1 MIKNFYKKSIL
12 AVIISLVLSSCAMGP
27 DFIRPK
33 APETEKYTHEILP
46 KSLMM
51 PDDNIQK
58 QVFLSGK
65 EISDDWWKLFNS
77 QKLDLILKEV
87 YEKNPSLKANYARLK
102 GAREALVS
110 QKSPL
115 YPQVDFNFSA
125 LRQKTTGASFGQAGG
140 AFDNT
145 FTLYGAGFNVGYYID
160 AFGLVKR
167 GIEAK
172 EAQISYN
179 ESIIRGTYLTL
190 TGNIITLAINE
201 AFLREQEKALFEIL
215 DIQKRF
221 LTLTQEKEKKGAGT
235 ALNVLNARAKITS
248 TEALFPPINQS
259 IAQIR
264 HNLSILT
271 GKPPSFGET
280 LPEFYVSD
288 FNMPMELPIALPSEF
303 VKNRPDIVASENLLH
318 ISNAEIGIATAN
330 LYPNINLS
338 GALLAQG
345 QEIGNLID
353 PAYRIW
359 TLGSSLVAPI
369 FNAGK
374 LQAEKRAAI
383 ARYEEAL
390 ANYENTVLSAFSQVA
405 DVLVKIA
412 SDSKEL
418 ESREKTL
425 SIAKDSLKIAEN
437 LYNAGTSSY
446 LDLLTAEETYI
457 NAKLMHIQTLQKR
470 YADAAALF
478 VVLGGGWDAN
488 KKI

>member
-1 MIKNFYKKSIL
+1 MKNYYKKIIL
-12 AVIISLVLSSCAMGP
+12 LLFMSVFICSCSMGP

-33 APETEKYTHEILP
+33 APETEKYTHEPLP
-46 KSLMM
+46 QSLVM
-51 PDDNIQK
+51 PDDNTQK

-65 EISDDWWKLFNS
+65 KISDDWWRLFNS

-87 YEKNPSLKANYARLK
+87 YEKNPSLKADYARLK
-102 GAREALVS
+102 SARENLVS
-110 QKSPL
+110 QKSAL
-115 YPQVDFNFSA
+115 YPQLDFNFSGV
-125 LRQKTTGASFGQAGG
+125 RQKTTGASFGQAGG
-140 AFDNT
+140 AFDST

-172 EAQISYN
+172 EAHISYN
-179 ESIIRGTYLTL
+179 ESIIRGAYLTL

-201 AFLREQEKALFEIL
+201 AFLREQEKAVLEIL
-215 DIQKRF
+215 DIQKRLLS
-221 LTLTQEKEKKGAGT
+221 LTKEKEKKGAGS
-235 ALNVLNARAKITS
+235 ALDVLNAMAKITS
-248 TEALFPPINQS
+248 TEALIPPINQF
-259 IAQIR
+259 IAQTR
-264 HNLSILT
+264 HNLAILT
-271 GKPPSFGET
+271 GKPPSFGDT

-288 FNMPMELPIALPSEF
+288 FIMPTELPVMLPSEF
-303 VKNRPDIVASENLLH
+303 VKNRPDIMAAENLLR

-345 QEIGNLID
+345 QEIGDLID

-374 LQAEKRAAI
+374 LQAEKRAAM

-390 ANYENTVLSAFSQVA
+390 ANYETTVLSAFSQVA
-405 DVLVKIA
+405 DVLVKIV

-425 SIAKDSLKIAEN
+425 MIAKDSLKIAEN

-457 NAKLMHIQTLQKR
+457 NAKLIHIQTLQKR
-470 YADAAALF
+470 YTDAAALF
-478 VVLGGGWDAN
+478 VVLGGGWDADKN
-488 KKI
+488 I